1 LFEFFFSFFSGFWLG
16 RREAS
21 KGGGGGERGKR
32 REEKRRESEMERKE
46 KVETGIDCCLEKSV
60 R

>member
-1 LFEFFFSFFSGFWLG
+1 LNFFFHFFLVFGW
-16 RREAS
+16 
-21 KGGGGGERGKR
+21 GGGKQAKEEEVGREGRG
-32 REEKRRESEMERKE
+32 EKRRESEMERKE